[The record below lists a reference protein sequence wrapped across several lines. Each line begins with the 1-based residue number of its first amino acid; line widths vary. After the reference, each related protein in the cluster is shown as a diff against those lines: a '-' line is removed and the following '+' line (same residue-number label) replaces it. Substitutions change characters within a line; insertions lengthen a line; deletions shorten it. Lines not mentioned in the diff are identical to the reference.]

1 MKKLY
6 RFLLFVLGVG
16 ILLACNL
23 VGGGGTPTAVIEN
36 ETPASEPT
44 LTMIAPET
52 AERPPTE
59 ASPTEPEPTRL
70 PVPTPMPPA
79 EHPIQIRQ
87 VGGTAEF
94 YDTRTNERFVP
105 RGVNYFYIVPT
116 GTSLQDRFFGLDT
129 FDAERVAADFA
140 LLKEHG
146 YNTMRIFLDSCNGG
160 TGCTGNPN
168 GDGLNPPYLDN
179 IVETMRLAQEAGI
192 FLLLT
197 SNDLP
202 EQGGYWALVDTA
214 VNEQFGPYR
223 NSHYLTGPGVEAG
236 RRYWQDLMSGL
247 VERSAP
253 FEAVWAWSLLN
264 EQWYFNNDPPFSL
277 ESGLVTTANGHTYD
291 MADPEQKRQMAVESV
306 NYYIEELKTVILA
319 HDPNALITMGFF
331 VPDYPNPIRQGDFRY
346 VETAPLLA
354 TAPLDFFDFHG
365 YPGDDMFGPL
375 AENYGLIDYAAKPVV
390 LGEVG
395 AFIDRYFS
403 AESAGRAIKSWI
415 AESCQAGFDGFLYWG
430 MYRAPEAIGDATWS
444 LLDEEQ
450 TLLRAFSAA
459 ELPDPCDPALLP
471 PENLALN
478 KAVTASQSLPEERP
492 EFAVDG
498 QPTQWGSGGHPV
510 QWIEIDLGQS
520 YEVGL
525 VRLVVAQFPEGETIH
540 QVWGRGPGEELRL
553 LHEFGGNTAE
563 GDVLEFRPEEPLAG
577 IQYIR
582 IVTTSSP
589 SWVSWKEVEVYGVE
603 EFNN

>member
-1 MKKLY
+1 
-6 RFLLFVLGVG
+6 
-16 ILLACNL
+16 
-23 VGGGGTPTAVIEN
+23 
-36 ETPASEPT
+36 
-44 LTMIAPET
+44 
-52 AERPPTE
+52 
-59 ASPTEPEPTRL
+59 
-70 PVPTPMPPA
+70 
-79 EHPIQIRQ
+79 
-87 VGGTAEF
+87 
-94 YDTRTNERFVP
+94 
-105 RGVNYFYIVPT
+105 
-116 GTSLQDRFFGLDT
+116 
-129 FDAERVAADFA
+129 
-140 LLKEHG
+140 
-146 YNTMRIFLDSCNGG
+146 
-160 TGCTGNPN
+160 
-168 GDGLNPPYLDN
+168 
-179 IVETMRLAQEAGI
+179 
-192 FLLLT
+192 
-197 SNDLP
+197 
-202 EQGGYWALVDTA
+202 
-214 VNEQFGPYR
+214 
-223 NSHYLTGPGVEAG
+223 
-236 RRYWQDLMSGL
+236 

-354 TAPLDFFDFHG
+354 SAPLDFFDFHG

-415 AESCQAGFDGFLYWG
+415 AESCQSGFDGFLYWG